1 MFNIKRFNKAL
12 IASAITLA
20 MSTSSFAGNKES
32 KHNSLTTYGDIGQI
46 AIPVAA
52 GFYSFYIG
60 DYEGLGQL
68 AEGAF
73 YTAVMTHGLKYAV
86 DAERPS
92 GGSGSFPSGH
102 TSSAMQGAA
111 YLQFRY
117 GWELGVPAT
126 AAAALVG
133 YSRVEGNYHYWRDV
147 VAGTA
152 LAWGTQYVITE
163 MGFSPT
169 GFMIA
174 PFINDDAVGINATF
188 QW

>member
-1 MFNIKRFNKAL
+1 MKQINKAL

-20 MSTSSFAGNKES
+20 MSNNAFAGNEEAKE
-32 KHNSLTTYGDIGQI
+32 NSLTTYGDIGQI

-52 GFYSFYIG
+52 GLYSLSIG
-60 DYEGLGQL
+60 DYDGFGQL
-68 AEGAF
+68 IEGAF
-73 YTAVMTHGLKYAV
+73 YTAAMTHALKFAV

-92 GGSGSFPSGH
+92 GGSGSWPSGH

-117 GWELGVPAT
+117 GWKLGVPAT

-133 YSRVEGNYHYWRDV
+133 YARVEGNYHYWRDV
-147 VAGTA
+147 AAGTA

-169 GFMIA
+169 NFIIA
-174 PFINDDAVGINATF
+174 PFTNGKTLGINASF
-188 QW
+188 KW

>member
-1 MFNIKRFNKAL
+1 MNKLNQAL

-20 MSTSSFAGNKES
+20 MSTSAIAGNEVS
-32 KHNSLTTYGDIGQI
+32 NDNALTTYGDTAQF

-52 GFYSFYIG
+52 GLYSLYLG
-60 DYEGLGQL
+60 DYDGLGQL
-68 AEGAF
+68 IEGVV
-73 YTAVMTHGLKYAV
+73 YTSLLTHTLKFAV
-86 DAERPS
+86 DAERPN
-92 GGSGSFPSGH
+92 GGSHSWPSGH

-117 GWELGVPAT
+117 GWKLGVPAT

-147 VAGTA
+147 AAGTA

-163 MGFSPT
+163 LGFSPT
-169 GFMIA
+169 NFIIA
-174 PFINDDAVGINATF
+174 PFTNGKTLGINASF
-188 QW
+188 KW